1 MSASEAETLASLET
15 LYDAAIGAD
24 VPLPPALAALYGP
37 LRLAKPA
44 DRPLVIANFVSTLD
58 GVVAL
63 TEPGYEGGG
72 AISGY
77 DRHDRAVMGVLR
89 AVSDAVV
96 VGAGTLRSVPRSLWT
111 AEYIYPPLAAEY
123 TALRAA
129 MGKSGPPLN
138 VIVTA
143 QGELDLTL
151 PVFASGA
158 VPTLI
163 VTTPIGAA
171 SLVSREPPP
180 DLRIASGGAP
190 NRVLA
195 AHVLAA
201 IRTTLPQ
208 CETILV
214 EGGPHV
220 MADFFGE
227 RLLDELFL
235 TLAPQVAGRD
245 AAHPR
250 SGLVEGALFL
260 PQQPVWG
267 GLASVK
273 RSNSH
278 LFLRYGFSRES
289 EPTQ

>member
-1 MSASEAETLASLET
+1 MSASEAEALASLET

-72 AISGY
+72 AISGF

-123 TALRAA
+123 AALRATL
-129 MGKSGPPLN
+129 GKSGPPLN
-138 VIVTA
+138 VIITA

-171 SLVSREPPP
+171 NLVSRQPPA

-195 AHVLAA
+195 SHVLAA
-201 IRTTLPQ
+201 IRATLPQ

-245 AAHPR
+245 AVHPR

-278 LFLRYGFSRES
+278 LFLRYGFARES
-289 EPTQ
+289 DKLQ

>member
-1 MSASEAETLASLET
+1 MSETKDEPLAPLQT
-15 LYDAAIGAD
+15 LYDAATGAD
-24 VPLPPALAALYGP
+24 VPLPPALAALYGA
-37 LRLAKPA
+37 LRLAKPTS
-44 DRPLVIANFVSTLD
+44 RPLVISNFVSTLD

-72 AISGY
+72 AISGH
-77 DRHDRAVMGVLR
+77 DRHDRAVMGLLR

-111 AEYIYPPLAAEY
+111 AEYIFPPLAAEY
-123 TALRAA
+123 AALRAA

-143 QGELDLTL
+143 RGELDLTL

-171 SLVSREPPP
+171 SLVSREPPA
-180 DLRIASGGAP
+180 DLRIVSGGAP

-195 AHVLAA
+195 SHVLAA
-201 IRTTLPQ
+201 ITASLPQ

-227 RLLDELFL
+227 RLLDDLFL

-245 AAHPR
+245 TAHPR
-250 SGLVEGALFL
+250 GGLVEGAVFL

-267 GLASVK
+267 GLASVR

-278 LFLRYGFSRES
+278 LFLRYGFPRVS
-289 EPTQ
+289 EPTP